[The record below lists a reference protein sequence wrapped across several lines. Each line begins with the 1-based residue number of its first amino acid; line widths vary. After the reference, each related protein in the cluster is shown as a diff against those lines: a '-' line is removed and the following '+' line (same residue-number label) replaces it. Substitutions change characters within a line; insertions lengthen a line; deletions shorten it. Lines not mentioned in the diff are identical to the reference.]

1 MKHFSALI
9 AAGLMVSAFASAQTT
24 DALKV
29 KTFTLDNGLTVWIN
43 EDPNQTAVYGAVVV
57 KAGAV
62 DCPGTGIAH
71 YFEHMMFKG
80 TDKIGTIDYE
90 AEKPYLDSISVM
102 YDKLAETTDEAEK
115 KDIQMEINRLS
126 IKAADYAIPNE
137 YNNLISEMG
146 GSGLNAFTSY
156 DETVYHNM
164 FLPEYFEQWAELNS
178 ERIINPVFR
187 LFQSEL
193 ETVYE
198 EKNMGDDNLVSDFRD
213 RMLQSV
219 YKGTG
224 YSENIV
230 GTTENLKNPRLGQMR
245 EFFEKYYVASNM
257 GLVLTGNI
265 NAEQAMPI
273 IEKKFGRIPKGEPF
287 TRNIGELE
295 PINGEQ
301 NVMAKINMPIVKLGA
316 VCFRGPAKTDPD
328 FLAVSFLTSLLNNEA
343 GTGLLDKLMVDH
355 KLMMAMAMPDLSFR
369 DAGSIMVLYMPKLLF
384 QSEKKATGLILNA
397 FEKIK
402 KGDFSDEYFESC
414 KLSFKKGLIEES
426 ENLAS
431 RMQSMAFAFSDGID
445 WDEVLSR
452 PEKIDAMTKE
462 DLVAIAN
469 KYFGNDRIMIHKEKG
484 VAAKEKL
491 QKPGYEKVVPK
502 NREASSAY
510 ALALR
515 KSAEGISPMPKAIDF
530 EKDVQTVQVA
540 PLVKLYA
547 GGNPYNDVFQLV
559 ISFEKGTM
567 EMPELERV
575 SSYVNLLGTTSESF
589 DEIHSRLQAIGS
601 TVSFYS
607 SQNSFDVSL
616 TGFDSKLDE
625 TVEIAADI
633 LKNIKGDKKKVSQMK
648 TEEKAGVIMNRSDMD
663 ALGDALTA
671 KVLYGDKSTYLVD
684 KGEFSSAAL
693 LKAFKDVQTVE
704 CDVTYTGT
712 LDAEAVAAA
721 LAAKLDLEAIVN
733 PASPRL
739 SYAPEG
745 DFSKPQVYF
754 VNKKDASQSQI
765 TQLVVSDPITTQYD
779 RYATNF
785 YASYLGGGM
794 SSLLFQEIR
803 EFRSM
808 AYSTHAFFE
817 KPHYCNRETHKTVLE
832 SYVGTQSDKTIDAMQ
847 IVDSLVSATPFM
859 EQKVGLAKKEIMH
872 ARCNAYPGFRAI
884 PESVA
889 SDLRNGYKND
899 VLPEFLEAIGDLSPE
914 MMKATWEKYIAGRT
928 AVWCIVG
935 NDSKVDMAGLEAFGP
950 ITTYKPA
957 DLIK

>member
-1 MKHFSALI
+1 MKRFSALI
-9 AAGLMVSAFASAQTT
+9 AASLMVSAFASAQTS

-102 YDKLAETTDEAEK
+102 YDKLAEATDADAK
-115 KDIQMEINRLS
+115 KEIQMEINRLS

-137 YNNLISEMG
+137 FNNLVSEMG

-213 RMLQSV
+213 RMLQSI

-265 NAEQAMPI
+265 KADEAMPV
-273 IEKKFGRIPKGEPF
+273 IEKKFGRIRSGEPF
-287 TRNIGELE
+287 TRSIGELE

-316 VCFRGPAKTDPD
+316 VCFRGPSKTDPD

-343 GTGLLDKLMVDH
+343 GTGLLDKMMVDH

-384 QSEKKATGLILNA
+384 QSEKKATKLIIDA
-397 FEKIK
+397 FETIK
-402 KGDFSDEYFESC
+402 KGDFSDDYFESC

-431 RMQSMAFAFSDGID
+431 RMQSMAFAFSDGLD
-445 WDEVLSR
+445 WNDVLTR
-452 PEKIDAMTKE
+452 PEKIDAMTK
-462 DLVAIAN
+462 DDIVAIAN

-491 QKPGYEKVVPK
+491 QKPEYEKVVPK
-502 NREASSAY
+502 NRESSSAY
-510 ALALR
+510 ALSLR
-515 KSAEGISPMPKAIDF
+515 KSAEGINPMPKAIDY
-530 EKDVQTVQVA
+530 ENDVRTVQLA

-547 GGNPYNDVFQLV
+547 GGNPYNDVFQLNL
-559 ISFEKGTM
+559 SFARGTM

-575 SSYVNLLGTTSESF
+575 SSYVNLLGTGTGSF

-607 SQNSFDVSL
+607 SQNSFDVAL
-616 TGFDSKLDE
+616 TGFDDKLDE
-625 TVEIAADI
+625 TLAIAADI
-633 LKNIKGDKKKVSQMK
+633 MKNIKGDKKKIRQMK
-648 TEEKAGVIMNRSDMD
+648 TEEKAGVIMNRSDID
-663 ALGDALTA
+663 ALGEALSA
-671 KVLYGDKSTYLVD
+671 KVLYGEKSIYLVD
-684 KGEFSSAAL
+684 KGEFSNAAL
-693 LKAFKDVQTVE
+693 LNAFKEVQTIE
-704 CDVTYTGT
+704 CDVTYSGT
-712 LDAEAVAAA
+712 LDAENVASALKANIDLDAVVTPSTA
-721 LAAKLDLEAIVN
+721 
-733 PASPRL
+733 PL
-739 SYAPEG
+739 SYAPEKAF
-745 DFSKPQVYF
+745 DTPRVFF

-765 TQLVVSDPITTQYD
+765 RQIIVSDPIATQED
-779 RYATNF
+779 RFATNF
-785 YASYLGGGM
+785 YSSYLGGGM

-808 AYSTHAFFE
+808 AYSTNANFD
-817 KPHYCNRETHKTVLE
+817 KPHYCNREAQATALE
-832 SYVGTQSDKTIDAMQ
+832 SYVGTQSDKTIDAMK
-847 IVDSLVSATPFM
+847 IVDSLVLSTPFM
-859 EQKVGLAKKEIMH
+859 ENKIALVKKEILNR
-872 ARCNAYPGFRAI
+872 RCNAYPGFRAI
-884 PESVA
+884 PETIA
-889 SDLRNGYKND
+889 SDLRNGYTED
-899 VLPEFLEAIGDLSPE
+899 TLPIFLEAVGQLTPE
-914 MMKATWEKYIAGRT
+914 TMKATWEKYIAGRT

-935 NDSKVDMAGLEAFGP
+935 NDSKVDMAGLEQFGP
-950 ITTYKPA
+950 VTTYKPA
-957 DLIK
+957 DIIR